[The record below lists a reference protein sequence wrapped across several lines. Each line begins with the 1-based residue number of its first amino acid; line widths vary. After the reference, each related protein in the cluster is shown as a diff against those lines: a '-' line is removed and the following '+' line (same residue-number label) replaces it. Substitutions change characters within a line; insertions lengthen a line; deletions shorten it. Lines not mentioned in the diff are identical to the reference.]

1 MSETCKTNSA
11 TEPKAGSAAMPVW
24 ILISAIVLFFGGG
37 MYFDAYGGWF
47 NQQVYPPY
55 RSVGEITIYQPD
67 DADSW
72 KRLGAA
78 KFEAA
83 CSICHGSD
91 GKGKPG
97 TAPPLA
103 GSEWV
108 LTDVPAQVI
117 VIPLHGL
124 TGPITVKGVEY
135 NLNMPAVGSA
145 LDDEQYAAVLSY
157 IRISWGNKASRIMPE
172 QVTAVRTAHASRKTQ
187 WTADELKKLK

>member
-11 TEPKAGSAAMPVW
+11 TEPQAGKAAMPVW
-24 ILISAIVLFFGGG
+24 IFISAIVLFFGGG

-47 NQQVYPPY
+47 NEQVYPPY
-55 RSVGEITIYQPD
+55 RSVGEVAIYQPD
-67 DADSW
+67 TGDSW
-72 KRLGAA
+72 KILGAA

-97 TAPPLA
+97 LAPPLA

-108 LTDVPAQVI
+108 LTETVGQL
-117 VIPLHGL
+117 IPIPIHGL
-124 TGPITVKGVEY
+124 TGPIKVKEVEY

-187 WTADELKKLK
+187 WTSDELKKLK